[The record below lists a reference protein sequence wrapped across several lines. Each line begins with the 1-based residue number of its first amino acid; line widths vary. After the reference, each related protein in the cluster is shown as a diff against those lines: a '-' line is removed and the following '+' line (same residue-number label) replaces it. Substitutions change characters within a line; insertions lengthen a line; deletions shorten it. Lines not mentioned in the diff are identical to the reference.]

1 MNAFHLEILAPDG
14 AFYCGDCIS
23 LTVPTPDGLRGF
35 LPHHSNLIS
44 AVVPGRTA
52 LTDSDGVRHEFLV
65 DSGLLK
71 VEEGNILLLVDI
83 AERPED
89 AEANRARREAERAHE
104 EALARKSLLE
114 YQAAQA
120 ALSRA
125 IRQMRGGSEYETT

>member
-1 MNAFHLEILAPDG
+1 MNAFHLEVLASDG
-14 AFYCGDCIS
+14 AFYRGECIS

-44 AVVPGRTA
+44 AVTPGRA
-52 LTDSDGVRHEFLV
+52 SFVDPDGIRHEFLV

-71 VEEGNILLLVDI
+71 VEAGDILLLVDT

-89 AEANRARREAERAHE
+89 AEANRTRRETERARE
-104 EALARKSLLE
+104 QELARKSLLE